1 MPGRILVVDDE
12 DSVRQLFQIV
22 LQHEGYEVL
31 LATNGAEALLAAHR
45 EKPDLIILDWMMP
58 VMDGMS
64 ALRQLRADPATSPI
78 PILML
83 TARQSDTD
91 TTAALVVG
99 ADVYLTKPFE
109 PHEVLSLISRLLP
122 DDREAGTGDTRAPE
136 A

>member
-12 DSVRQLFQIV
+12 DSVRQLFQIM
-22 LQHEGYEVL
+22 LQHEGYEVI
-31 LATNGAEALLAAHR
+31 LATNGAEALIAAHR

-64 ALRQLRADPATSPI
+64 TLKQLRGDAATSQI

-83 TARQSDTD
+83 TARQSDSD
-91 TTAALVVG
+91 THAALMEG

-109 PHEVLSLISRLLP
+109 PHEVLSVISRLLP
-122 DDREAGTGDTRAPE
+122 EEGDSRATAP
-136 A
+136 